1 MAGFYIAGVL
11 LLVTFSVTIC
21 DAVKHYVDGGMS
33 WISPTVSHILWT
45 DILPVFFS
53 TLAFLFAVMMVY
65 KYWDCEFSL
74 CHIAIVRDTFW

>member
-33 WISPTVSHILWT
+33 
-45 DILPVFFS
+45 
-53 TLAFLFAVMMVY
+53 
-65 KYWDCEFSL
+65 
-74 CHIAIVRDTFW
+74 